1 MHETM
6 ASSERGE
13 SVVKSFT
20 ASSRWWWIVDCLFM
34 AVRTIREC
42 GDDLDGLTEE

>member
-1 MHETM
+1 MHETI
-6 ASSERGE
+6 ASSERGV

-20 ASSRWWWIVDCLFM
+20 ASSRWWWIVDRLFM

-42 GDDLDGLTEE
+42 GDGWSDRG